1 MPPTAD
7 HPVPHAPQTTA
18 LLLTALAA
26 GALIGCGASAPA
38 HKPAQPAAIPPAYAA
53 LPILR
58 QPPPSAAPAPGHP
71 SRHADPGEG
80 FDVALGVSTASA
92 ELAEQALRTGAL
104 DTLAAL
110 RVEDFIA
117 RAMPLGVPR
126 RDTDTR
132 IVAHAA
138 PDPLDPGRHLVL
150 LRVIPAHHALD
161 AASVE
166 APPVILVEPSR
177 TLDPAPLRD
186 ALERWPGPPPRVL
199 VATEGGPTP
208 IDAPRQLTPRAGP
221 PDWPAAFAAA
231 LDPDRRP
238 RRVIVY
244 ADGRGGPV
252 PPLAAVPEHAVI
264 ILGAG
269 DIDPA
274 RLGALAALTG
284 GHLERVDGPALAS
297 TLAWIRERPFPHL
310 GARLAVRFPD
320 GVPAWRLIGHLDA
333 PTDPDAPAVP
343 GGLVWDHTPPAVL
356 FAVDAG
362 GRRRVPIEVTVTTRA
377 AGQPA
382 LTVQRALDV
391 SLAADHPH
399 LRAAIAAAALADR
412 LRRGPAPDAATYDQ
426 LAALVDATGPT
437 SRGGAFARALLA
449 AARAEDHRTASP
461 RAP

>member
-7 HPVPHAPQTTA
+7 HPVHDARPTIA
-18 LLLTALAA
+18 LLTALAA

-38 HKPAQPAAIPPAYAA
+38 HKPAPPTAAPLPPAYAA

-58 QPPPSAAPAPGHP
+58 QPPPRAAPTAAQPT
-71 SRHADPGEG
+71 RHADPGQG
-80 FDVALGVSTASA
+80 FDVALGASTATA
-92 ELAEQALRTGAL
+92 ELAERALRTGAF
-104 DTLAAL
+104 DALAAL

-132 IVAHAA
+132 VVAHAA

-150 LRVIPAHHALD
+150 LRVVPAHHAL
-161 AASVE
+161 APASAE

-186 ALERWPGPPPRVL
+186 ALDRWPGPRPQVF

-208 IDAPRQLTPRAGP
+208 IDTPRQLVPRAGP

-231 LDPDRRP
+231 LDPERRP

-269 DIDPA
+269 DIDPD

-284 GHLERVDGPALAS
+284 GHLEPVDGPALAS

-333 PTDPDAPAVP
+333 PTDPEAPAVA

-377 AGQPA
+377 AARPA

-412 LRRGPAPDAATYDQ
+412 LRRGPATDAPTYDQ
-426 LAALVDATGPT
+426 IAALVDATGPT
-437 SRGGAFARALLA
+437 SRGGAFVRALLA
-449 AARAEDHRTASP
+449 AARAEDR